1 MEDAGK
7 RRVGCIRHLTS
18 LIHHVKQPVSPAGP
32 RKELIMPVY
41 RIRMAAVVTGLLT
54 ITALVTAQAP
64 QVPASSIPGITN
76 YTRVDATVGCGG
88 ATAVDA
94 FPALKR
100 EGFTAVINLRRAE
113 EPGANIDESRS
124 AAERAGLKY
133 IHLPF
138 DGHAPSPAV
147 ADAFLAAVT
156 DPSNAPVYIHCA
168 AAGRVGAVWLIKR
181 VLVDGWDIERATTEA
196 KRIGLRS
203 PQLEQFARD
212 YIAAHQR

>member
-1 MEDAGK
+1 MHI
-7 RRVGCIRHLTS
+7 C
-18 LIHHVKQPVSPAGP
+18 
-32 RKELIMPVY
+32 
-41 RIRMAAVVTGLLT
+41 RIRTAVVVTGILT
-54 ITALVTAQAP
+54 TTAIVAAQAP
-64 QVPASSIPGITN
+64 QTPASSIPGITN

-88 ATAVDA
+88 ATALEA
-94 FPALKR
+94 FPALRR
-100 EGFTAVINLRRAE
+100 EGFTTVINLRRAE
-113 EPGANIDESRS
+113 EPGADIGASKA

-133 IHLPF
+133 IHIPF
-138 DGHAPSPAV
+138 DSHAPSADV
-147 ADAFLAAVT
+147 ADAFLAAVK

-168 AAGRVGAVWLIKR
+168 AANRVGAVWLIKR

>member
-1 MEDAGK
+1 MHI
-7 RRVGCIRHLTS
+7 C
-18 LIHHVKQPVSPAGP
+18 
-32 RKELIMPVY
+32 
-41 RIRMAAVVTGLLT
+41 RIGITVVVTGILA
-54 ITALVTAQAP
+54 TAIVAAQAP
-64 QVPASSIPGITN
+64 QMPASSIPGITN

-88 ATAVDA
+88 ATGVEA
-94 FPALKR
+94 FPILKQ
-100 EGFTAVINLRRAE
+100 EGFAAVINLRLAD
-113 EPGANIDESRS
+113 EPGANIDESRA

-147 ADAFLAAVT
+147 ADAFLAAVK

-168 AAGRVGAVWLIKR
+168 AANRVGAVWLIKR

-203 PQLEQFARD
+203 PQLEQFALD
-212 YIAAHQR
+212 YIAAHRR

>member
-1 MEDAGK
+1 
-7 RRVGCIRHLTS
+7 VG
-18 LIHHVKQPVSPAGP
+18 QGFSPADPEGSG
-32 RKELIMPVY
+32 IMHIN
-41 RIRMAAVVTGLLT
+41 RICTAVVVTGILT
-54 ITALVTAQAP
+54 ATAIVAAQAP
-64 QVPASSIPGITN
+64 QTPASSIPGITN
-76 YTRVDATVGCGG
+76 YTRVDTTVGCGG
-88 ATAVDA
+88 ATALEA

-113 EPGANIDESRS
+113 EPGANIDESRA

-147 ADAFLAAVT
+147 ADAFLAAVK

-168 AAGRVGAVWLIKR
+168 AANRVGAVWLIKR

-203 PQLEQFARD
+203 PQLEQFALD
-212 YIAAHQR
+212 YIAAHRR